1 MKPRRDITPY
11 MSSSDINVNASLTL
25 LKMFKR
31 LRMIDPTYKPVSRYQ
46 SRLMHAQAARKTKL
60 HITR

>member
-11 MSSSDINVNASLTL
+11 MASVDSSTNTTLTL
-25 LKMFKR
+25 LKLFKR
-31 LRMIDPTYKPVSRYQ
+31 IRTIKPTQKPVSRYQ
-46 SRLMHAQAARKTKL
+46 SRLMQAQAVRKAKL